1 MSPESN
7 TNLQDAFR
15 VGCSLKFVVIDP
27 CFYGLF
33 AGFVILERGCLEERL
48 FMALRG
54 LGCSLSVIEKGWG
67 HDIG

>member
-33 AGFVILERGCLEERL
+33 AGFVYIRK
-48 FMALRG
+48 G
-54 LGCSLSVIEKGWG
+54 LLGGATFHGSSGVGV
-67 HDIG
+67 